1 MNGLEKEFG
10 LKGKRVKIVKGEHE
24 GKTGVVLE
32 ETGYTEGYGVVC
44 KIKLDDGKEV
54 EYSHD
59 FFEIVDFEKWF
70 EENIDNITNAF
81 MDANNKEPTDEELRE
96 FAYALW
102 IEKNREKKEET
113 VWYENEFTI
122 DGKKMI
128 AFLDAI
134 GALVDET
141 KIKITNDGWEAKT
154 VDPAHVGLIHFLLKD
169 CEFEEY
175 NIEQE
180 IEIAVDILKILNF
193 LKLVDYKQLHIKITP
208 LTLTM
213 ASNGISRGFTLL
225 DVSEYPDTKIP
236 DMSYTAKA
244 KLSKEETDKFFRAL
258 KIADSITQGVK
269 IKIEDEKLIVFTGED
284 EGNLRAEICTTAEGE
299 GESGYPVDYLL
310 DMAKKI
316 ELVMMAFEEGE
327 CTIEFAKDYPIKI
340 SCGDMYYMLAPRIE
354 VED

>member
-59 FFEIVDFEKWF
+59 FFE
-70 EENIDNITNAF
+70 
-81 MDANNKEPTDEELRE
+81 
-96 FAYALW
+96 

-180 IEIAVDILKILNF
+180 IEIAIDILKILNF

-269 IKIEDEKLIVFTGED
+269 IKIEDEKLIVFTRED

-354 VED
+354 AED